1 MAKNP
6 RSGSQKRK
14 EKGEE
19 REKYWATV
27 VKEQAKKEK
36 AKKAKEKREKAKK
49 EKEEKAKEEQLKEA
63 EPEE

>member
-14 EKGEE
+14 EKMGE

-27 VKEQAKKEK
+27 MKEQARKEK
-36 AKKAKEKREKAKK
+36 AKKAKAKK
-49 EKEEKAKEEQLKEA
+49 EKEDSEEIEA
-63 EPEE
+63 EE